1 MLTTIPI
8 LQDTRGNTIIGDTSK
23 QNNLSMNVTKYIPL
37 G

>member
-23 QNNLSMNVTKYIPL
+23 QSNLSINFGGWGAT
-37 G
+37 